1 MTDQDKNTQ
10 TNTRT
15 FYEEVSV
22 AGNQLVER
30 LEAMIK
36 QGNIRRLI
44 IKDQTGK
51 TLLEMPLTLGVVAGT
66 TIAMMAFPL
75 AVVGAVAAV
84 VTKVQIIV
92 ERYENPADAE
102 KEQATHIEVNE
113 N

>member
-1 MTDQDKNTQ
+1 MTDQEKNTQ
-10 TNTRT
+10 GNTRT

-66 TIAMMAFPL
+66 GIAMMAFPIAIL
-75 AVVGAVAAV
+75 AAVAGL
-84 VTKVQIIV
+84 VTRVQIVI
-92 ERYENPADAE
+92 ERYEDPADAE
-102 KEQATHIEVNE
+102 KEKSTHIEVK
-113 N
+113 